1 MTTHRFTL
9 IVEGPD
15 LQAEPFIDRL
25 YEAGCDDALAGRSHG
40 VQCLDFDREAASIEQ
55 AVCSAIADVARLDG
69 VEVVRIAGAGLV
81 SMADIAA
88 RTGRTG
94 ESVRLLVE
102 GRRGPGAFPPPV
114 TDPRSRHRLWRWA
127 EVDRWFETAVPGHR
141 PDGREQAVTAI
152 NAALEFRRLSRG
164 LPPERSRAM
173 RELAGE

>member
-1 MTTHRFTL
+1 MATHRFTL

-15 LQAEPFIDRL
+15 LQADPLIDQL

-40 VQCLDFDREAASIEQ
+40 VQCLDFDREAASIEE
-55 AVCSAIADVARLDG
+55 AVCSAIADVASLDG

-94 ESVRLLVE
+94 ESVRLLAE

-127 EVDRWFETAVPGHR
+127 EVDRWFETAVPGYQS
-141 PDGREQAVTAI
+141 DDQEQIVTAI

-164 LPPERSRAM
+164 LPSERSRAL
-173 RELAGE
+173 RELVGS